1 MIRVNLIPSERRP
14 SKAAA
19 RTFNLGE
26 KATLLGSMIFVV
38 TGLLV
43 GWRYWTLDQ
52 YASRLVTDIE
62 SARAEEVRLA
72 EVLKQVTEF
81 EARRAQLQERVAL
94 IDDLRKGQSAPVHIV
109 DQISRSLPEMMW
121 LTSLKQEGYDVTIE
135 GRSTTLSALSDFVSN
150 LEATRYFKRPVEI
163 VQSEVAPGTNDL
175 PDLIEFTIKGSF
187 QMAGL
192 DAGAA
197 TKATT
202 RGGARPAAK
211 GGKVG

>member
-1 MIRVNLIPSERRP
+1 MIRVNLVPSERRP

-19 RTFNLGE
+19 RSFQIGE
-26 KATLLGSMIFVV
+26 KATLIGSVIFVV

-43 GWRYWTLDQ
+43 GWRYWTVDQ
-52 YASRLVTDIE
+52 HASRLVTDIAA
-62 SARAEEVRLA
+62 ARAEEVRLA

-81 EARRAQLQERVAL
+81 EARRGQLQERVAL

-135 GRSTTLSALSDFVSN
+135 GRSTTLAALSDFVSN
-150 LEATRYFKRPVEI
+150 LEATRYFRRPVEI
-163 VQSEVAPGTNDL
+163 VQSEVAQGTNDM

-192 DAGAA
+192 DSGAP
-197 TKATT
+197 KAAP
-202 RGGARPAAK
+202 RGGARPAPAK